1 MGNRNVLHYVT
12 STPGRIEFLLNVPLI
27 QLSSEVDYFHK
38 MKSKKLKKLSS
49 GKALSVFLKSVE
61 SKLYQ
66 NTARKLENSNE
77 DFSVTIVQQHSIFL
91 FLVGDLTKTKF
102 TLKSKFNPN
111 LLKFNHS

>member
-1 MGNRNVLHYVT
+1 MGKRNVPHYVT

-38 MKSKKLKKLSS
+38 MKSKKLKKLSF

-91 FLVGDLTKTKF
+91 VGDLTKTKF